1 MKKTAVHSQHAP
13 SAIGCYSQAIQ
24 CGNLVF
30 LSGQIPLD
38 ATSMEMIEGPI
49 EIKIAKV
56 LDNLKTVA
64 EAAGGCL
71 NDLVKITVYLTDLS
85 HFQAVNNAMAGYFE
99 KPYPARAVIGVASL
113 PKGADVEIDA
123 IMALS

>member
-1 MKKTAVHSQHAP
+1 MEKIAIHSKDAP
-13 SAIGCYSQAIQ
+13 GAIGCYSQGIKL
-24 CGNLVF
+24 GNLVF

-38 ATSMEMIEGPI
+38 AATMQLVEGPI

-56 LDNLKTVA
+56 LDNLKKVA
-64 EAAGGCL
+64 EAAGGSL
-71 NDLVKITVYLTDLS
+71 NDIAKLTVYLTDLT

-113 PKGADVEIDA
+113 PKGATVEIEA
-123 IMALS
+123 VMVLS

>member
-1 MKKTAVHSQHAP
+1 MEKIAIHSNQAP
-13 SAIGCYSQAIQ
+13 SAIGCYSQGIKL
-24 CGNLVF
+24 GNIVF

-38 ATSMEMIEGPI
+38 AATMQMVEGPI

-64 EAAGGCL
+64 EAAGGGL
-71 NDLVKITVYLTDLS
+71 NDLVKVTVYLTDLAN
-85 HFQAVNNAMAGYFE
+85 FQAVNNAMAGYFE

-113 PKGADVEIDA
+113 PKGAEVEIEA
-123 IMALS
+123 VMALS

>member
-1 MKKTAVHSQHAP
+1 MEKIAIHSNQAP
-13 SAIGCYSQAIQ
+13 SAIGCYSQGIKF
-24 CGNLVF
+24 GNIVF

-38 ATSMEMIEGPI
+38 AATMQMVEGPI

-64 EAAGGCL
+64 EAAGGSL
-71 NDLVKITVYLTDLS
+71 NNLVQVTVYLVDLA

-113 PKGADVEIDA
+113 PKGAEVEIA
-123 IMALS
+123 AVMALS